1 MHSFCIL
8 QYSYPQSDDCKIRG
22 QPHKN
27 SKEKS
32 PFNRSKKSVLVKIE
46 SEVQKSAQPTNV
58 YNRVFQECGGVVNAS
73 SCGSLPRNRKQITN
87 IKQKALK
94 GTQSEKDPLFAVME
108 ECKKEQ
114 SQVDPFLRI
123 VQAAPDAM
131 CLLASDRQLHDV
143 ARFCTHIDQ
152 CSILGIDPTFNLG
165 EFSVTVTTYRHLQLI
180 ERRTRKPP
188 VLLGPM
194 LIHQK
199 KTRESY
205 YFLASG
211 IVGLCPNLRGLVAFG
226 TDGEMAIGEA
236 LKMQF
241 GEAKHLLCFI
251 HVKDRLK
258 SKLHDLDI
266 CGDVANSFLTDIFG
280 YQQGTHKFCGLVDC
294 ESPDKFDEELQQLE
308 LVWNSREMFARGSN
322 KAEFYNWFLQ
332 YHANNMKEKMLRP
345 LREAVGLGR
354 IPNEYTNNA
363 NESANARIKAKV
375 DYKKSELNVFCKQMK
390 ELIDSQTQDI
400 EKAFTMDIGPF
411 AVAAGY
417 HQYRENPRKWVKE
430 SKSYRQKAINRIH
443 KINKIASP
451 YSF

>member
-1 MHSFCIL
+1 MIPIFSESVTSYSVEDAVKIILQPHQNVCTQQPIGCRTSGTFVVDLSKLDDRDDIKADDLGVWKNQGVRSTYCSIKFESEEVKKITVLGSKPAVMRSSVYRLKRTYWIHAEDNRVCRRIFELEGKTFSMYSHYLPSFSNIDHYNKMHPFCIL
-8 QYSYPQSDDCKIRG
+8 QYSYPHGDDCKIKG

-58 YNRVFQECGGVVNAS
+58 YNKVFQECGGVVSAS
-73 SCGSLPRNRKQITN
+73 SCGSLPRNRKQIAN

-94 GTQSEKDPLFAVME
+94 GTQSEKDPLFSVME

-131 CLLASDRQLHDV
+131 CLLVSDRQLHDM
-143 ARFCTHIDQ
+143 ARFCTDNDQ

-211 IVGLCPNLRGLVAFG
+211 ILGLCPNLRGLVAFG
-226 TDGEMAIGEA
+226 TDGEKAIGEA
-236 LKMQF
+236 FQMQF
-241 GEAKHLLCFI
+241 SEAKHLLCFI

-258 SKLHDLDI
+258 SKLRDLGI
-266 CGDVANSFLTDIFG
+266 CGDVAKSFLTDIFG
-280 YQQGTHKFCGLVDC
+280 YQQGDHKFCGLVDC
-294 ESPDKFDEELQQLE
+294 ES
-308 LVWNSREMFARGSN
+308 
-322 KAEFYNWFLQ
+322 
-332 YHANNMKEKMLRP
+332 
-345 LREAVGLGR
+345 
-354 IPNEYTNNA
+354 
-363 NESANARIKAKV
+363 
-375 DYKKSELNVFCKQMK
+375 
-390 ELIDSQTQDI
+390 
-400 EKAFTMDIGPF
+400 
-411 AVAAGY
+411 
-417 HQYRENPRKWVKE
+417 
-430 SKSYRQKAINRIH
+430 
-443 KINKIASP
+443 
-451 YSF
+451 